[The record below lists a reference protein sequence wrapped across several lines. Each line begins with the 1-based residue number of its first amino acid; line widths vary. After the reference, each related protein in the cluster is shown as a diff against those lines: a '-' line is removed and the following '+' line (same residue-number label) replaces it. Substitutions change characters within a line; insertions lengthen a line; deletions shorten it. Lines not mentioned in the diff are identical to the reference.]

1 MKNSYSKCFVG
12 FTLMEVL
19 VALVIAG
26 LVVGVFFQVLAA
38 GLRLEFRSAEVVR
51 EVTEI
56 RRIMDAL
63 MAMDVQDSE
72 FAWSGEDFGLS
83 WSLGIEPV
91 ETVHKRGDLPEEVR
105 LPGELYRYVLAYS
118 MDRGRQG
125 RIVRYVWYE
134 PGFFHEEFKRTHFR

>member
-1 MKNSYSKCFVG
+1 MARCAPTG

-26 LVVGVFFQVLAA
+26 LVVGVFFQVLAS

-72 FAWSGEDFGLS
+72 FAWSGEDVGLS

-91 ETVHKRGDLPEEVR
+91 
-105 LPGELYRYVLAYS
+105 
-118 MDRGRQG
+118 
-125 RIVRYVWYE
+125 
-134 PGFFHEEFKRTHFR
+134 